1 MRAAERLRLMRV
13 CSIKSHVDVS
23 SLCCWRNS
31 LEITKPCWLCCN
43 EENSKPPETSCSSA
57 KTPSTIISIVTTRIR
72 LNIRHLPD
80 NELSTLSAPAVITLL
95 LQKGNT
101 LFRKTTL
108 PMTVSQRRCR
118 RKMQGLGAGDEEA
131 LSPLAEA

>member
-1 MRAAERLRLMRV
+1 M
-13 CSIKSHVDVS
+13 
-23 SLCCWRNS
+23 
-31 LEITKPCWLCCN
+31 
-43 EENSKPPETSCSSA
+43 
-57 KTPSTIISIVTTRIR
+57 
-72 LNIRHLPD
+72 
-80 NELSTLSAPAVITLL
+80 ITLL

-108 PMTVSQRRCR
+108 PMAVSQRRCR